1 MAPRRYWWLLEWH
14 HADMSAQERDMS
26 AQEREEEQGQE
37 DGREK
42 EAELEHTPQ
51 LYEASS
57 RRHRG
62 INWRCRIDCT

>member
-1 MAPRRYWWLLEWH
+1 
-14 HADMSAQERDMS
+14 MS
-26 AQEREEEQGQE
+26 AQEREEEEHQTWPKE

>member
-26 AQEREEEQGQE
+26 AQEREEEGQE

>member
-1 MAPRRYWWLLEWH
+1 
-14 HADMSAQERDMS
+14 MS
-26 AQEREEEQGQE
+26 AQEREEGGEEEEGQE